1 MTPISPMKINWDF
14 VARRW
19 DGIEVEQ
26 VKIWEGLYPD
36 VDVVNVLTVEIPRWL
51 DKKEGK
57 AITRK
62 KDWKKTICNWLRKE
76 QMKAV
81 GII

>member
-1 MTPISPMKINWDF
+1 MKINWNF
-14 VARRW
+14 ITRRW
-19 DGIEVEQ
+19 DGIGVEQ

-62 KDWKKTICNWLRKE
+62 KDWKKTICNWLKKE
-76 QMKAV
+76 QMRAV